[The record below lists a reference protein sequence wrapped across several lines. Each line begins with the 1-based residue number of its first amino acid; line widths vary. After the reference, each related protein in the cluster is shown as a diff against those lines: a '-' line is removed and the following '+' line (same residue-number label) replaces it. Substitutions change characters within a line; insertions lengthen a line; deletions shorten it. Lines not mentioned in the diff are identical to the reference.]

1 MEDPSESQPLAVE
14 IWRADQQ
21 RSSIGGSC
29 PDISVIESSP
39 AGESLV
45 SSKTVEVS
53 VQQLRYLLLRF
64 LFRQIDGGEVKQRF
78 VEHNHFKLLSLN
90 LKGNNGGG

>member
-29 PDISVIESSP
+29 PDISVIKSSP

-64 LFRQIDGGEVKQRF
+64 LFRQIDGGEVKQRL
-78 VEHNHFKLLSLN
+78 VEHNHFKLLSL
-90 LKGNNGGG
+90 KGNNGGG